1 MKTSMI
7 KRFYAFLGT
16 PLFLPSR
23 IALVLLVVPLVFAL
37 TQPLWTI
44 RMSAPQYPE
53 GLTLDI
59 YAYTVQ
65 GGHDGNDLKEI
76 NILNH
81 YIGMHSLSRADMSDL
96 DWIPFAIL
104 GLAILTLRCAAIGT
118 VRSLVDIAV
127 LTSYVGGF
135 SFARFVCKL
144 YNYGHSLDP
153 SAPVHVDPFMP
164 VILGK
169 KQIANFLTESYP
181 KSGTYLVAFFAVGVT
196 LLLGWH
202 LISGRRHARAAERRA
217 SQPDLEDEVARDLLP
232 HS

>member
-16 PLFLPSR
+16 PLFLKSR
-23 IALVLLVVPLVFAL
+23 LALALLVVPLVYAL

-44 RMSAPQYPE
+44 SMTAPQYPE
-53 GLTLDI
+53 GLNLDI

-65 GGHDGNDLKEI
+65 GGHDGADLKEI

-81 YIGMHSLSRADMSDL
+81 YIGMRSLSRADLSDL
-96 DWIPFAIL
+96 DWIPFAIV

-135 SFARFVCKL
+135 SFARFVFKL
-144 YNYGHSLDP
+144 YTYGHSLDP
-153 SAPVHVDPFMP
+153 GAPVKVEPFMP
-164 VILGK
+164 VIFGK

-181 KSGTYLVAFFAVGVT
+181 RSGTYLVAAFTLGVFVI
-196 LLLGWH
+196 LVWH
-202 LISGRRHARAAERRA
+202 LVSGRRQAKEAERRA
-217 SQPDLEDEVARDLLP
+217 SQPDLEADVARDLLP
-232 HS
+232 HA